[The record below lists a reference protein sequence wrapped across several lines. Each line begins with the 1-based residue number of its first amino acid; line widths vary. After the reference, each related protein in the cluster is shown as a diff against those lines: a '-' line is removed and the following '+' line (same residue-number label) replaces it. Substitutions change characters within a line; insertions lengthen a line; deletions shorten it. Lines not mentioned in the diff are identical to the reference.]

1 MKLNISL
8 MKLALPFIL
17 VMMYWTSFQCN
28 LKFES
33 SDAAALQTASGSS
46 DIFVVNASFES

>member
-8 MKLALPFIL
+8 MKLALLFIP
-17 VMMYWTSFQCN
+17 VMMCWRSIQCN

-33 SDAAALQTASGSS
+33 SDAAALRTASGPS
-46 DIFVVNASFES
+46 DISVVNVSFES